1 MNSNRTKQRGWTFV
15 EMLVAISISAIF
27 MGAASLV
34 LASISVNSKRLST
47 VLTVDIGGA
56 NKLAFYGQ
64 GGSTVGAYSAP
75 NFGRAAFALEFR
87 ELFRED
93 IETASFIHCL
103 PRSLVN
109 DVRPEF
115 LRYAAGDAGS
125 ALPRPRLDTPEAF
138 RQYLISIIPSA
149 AAIYDTSIRNVPSA
163 NRPNTTIFMIAPS
176 EDPGYLRVKAV
187 YEIDYVTVAGPAGTY
202 ASVRR
207 YKNGSLTHYYDVFFE
222 SGSGPLPVPSFVA
235 FERSSRAAVTEG
247 TPIDRFKVADWVPFY
262 LVWLPDPAVNPHK
275 IANAA
280 ATASASSPLSAY
292 EHLGRRSSLN
302 IVVPMFPNL

>member
-1 MNSNRTKQRGWTFV
+1 MIAQRSKTRGWTFV
-15 EMLVAISISAIF
+15 EMLVAVSISAIF

-34 LASISVNSKRLST
+34 LASITANSKRLST
-47 VLTVDIGGA
+47 VLTLDIGGA

-64 GGSTVGAYSAP
+64 GGSTVRAYAAP

-103 PRSLVN
+103 PRTLVN
-109 DVRPEF
+109 NVRPEF
-115 LRYAAGDAGS
+115 LRYEAGDAGS
-125 ALPRPRLDTPEAF
+125 TVARPRLDTPENF
-138 RQYLISIIPSA
+138 RQFLVSTIPSSA
-149 AAIYDTSIRNVPSA
+149 TIYDTAIRNVPAA
-163 NRPNTTIFMIAPS
+163 NRPNSTIFMIAPS

-187 YEIDYVTVAGPAGTY
+187 YEIDFVTVAAPAGTY
-202 ASVRR
+202 ATVRR
-207 YKNGSLTHYYDVFFE
+207 YKNGSLTHYYDVFYE
-222 SGSGPLPVPSFVA
+222 TGAGSLPVPSFVA
-235 FERSSRAAVTEG
+235 FERTARAAVAEG
-247 TPIDRFKVADWVPFY
+247 TPIDRFKVADWIPFY

-275 IANAA
+275 VANAA
-280 ATASASSPLSAY
+280 ATAAASSPLSAY